1 MLGAVLVSSYE
12 CTYICAGG
20 SVEDLTPGWLLE
32 CIPRSKDWRRR
43 DNLDGA
49 TNPASVY
56 YTDGFASVSVNRDTI
71 SNLEGKRVPTLA
83 EADRV
88 SIPDVR
94 NAFLNFGSVLF
105 AVTPEPTNVMPI
117 STLVLAW
124 GHDRL
129 LQRRDLCWAMR
140 RVFTLP
146 ARRQRQGD
154 FVSDFFDSIMPPC
167 LWLWWDAF
175 NIVAIVVLILFSRL
189 SAGPS

>member
-32 CIPRSKDWRRR
+32 CIPRSKNWRRR

-124 GHDRL
+124 
-129 LQRRDLCWAMR
+129 
-140 RVFTLP
+140 
-146 ARRQRQGD
+146 
-154 FVSDFFDSIMPPC
+154 
-167 LWLWWDAF
+167 
-175 NIVAIVVLILFSRL
+175 
-189 SAGPS
+189 